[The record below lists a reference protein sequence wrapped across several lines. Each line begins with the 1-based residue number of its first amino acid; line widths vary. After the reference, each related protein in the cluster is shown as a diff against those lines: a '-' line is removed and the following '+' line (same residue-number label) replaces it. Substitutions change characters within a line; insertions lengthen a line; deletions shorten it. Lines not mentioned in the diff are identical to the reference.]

1 MSIGIEVGKKTH
13 CIILHLH
20 FELKLNLNKTL
31 HVFFFQNSNLF
42 THLLCYALCKFSIN
56 LLENYTLKQIH
67 KFECTTIDSIT
78 CKYKGPKTT
87 LSNINPR
94 QFSVTHSNKMNF

>member
-1 MSIGIEVGKKTH
+1 MY
-13 CIILHLH
+13 
-20 FELKLNLNKTL
+20 
-31 HVFFFQNSNLF
+31 FFFKTAICLH
-42 THLLCYALCKFSIN
+42 TYCDIALCKFSIN

-94 QFSVTHSNKMNF
+94 QFSVTNSNKMNF